1 MLNVEEFAAEIGVT
15 TRTVRAY
22 HARGLLPPPVRA
34 GRTPYYLRRHLVR
47 MRQVL
52 RFQRQG
58 LSLDAVQALLEPD
71 AFLSR
76 VLPVGRGVA
85 EAVRERSDLVEP
97 LVNSGI
103 LARRADGTVEVRA
116 ARALLLAAYQGTT
129 TVAALG
135 LLTEVAEGISSQADA
150 VLEVARRASPLPNG
164 DHELAVEDLAAL
176 AIEVIRAHITHA
188 VQRESVPPSPPA

>member
-34 GRTPYYLRRHLVR
+34 GRTPYYLRGHLVR

-52 RFQRQG
+52 WFQRQG
-58 LSLDAVQALLEPD
+58 LSLDAVHALLEPD
-71 AFLSR
+71 AFLVR

-85 EAVRERSDLVEP
+85 EALRERADLAESV
-97 LVNSGI
+97 VDSGL

-116 ARALLLAAYQGTT
+116 PRALLLASSQGTSA
-129 TVAALG
+129 VAALA
-135 LLTEVAEGISSQADA
+135 LLAEVAEGIAPQADA
-150 VLEVARRASPLPNG
+150 VLEVVRRASPCLAAG
-164 DHELAVEDLAAL
+164 SGLTVDELATLAV
-176 AIEVIRAHITHA
+176 EVIRARLTH
-188 VQRESVPPSPPA
+188 VVRQETVEFPPA